1 MKKVILFS
9 TICILASAQYGGKS
23 YASNPVMPLWAI
35 PSPFISTAATP
46 DDGDATKPSIDN
58 GDDAII
64 SYKIGDEDL
73 SGNGAE
79 LTWDKAHGIFT
90 VIGHGDLS
98 KIK

>member
-64 SYKIGDEDL
+64 SYKIGTKT
-73 SGNGAE
+73 SQA
-79 LTWDKAHGIFT
+79 T
-90 VIGHGDLS
+90 VQS
-98 KIK
+98 